1 MYEEKS
7 CPLGDGRTLAYY
19 DLGDPSGPPVVHH
32 HGAPSGK
39 LETAFFNLGDAA
51 ARAGVR
57 LLVVDRPGIGG
68 STPKPGRTLLGWADD
83 VEVFAD
89 RLSLAKFSV
98 MGYSMGA
105 PSALAC
111 LHRIPHR
118 IDGVS
123 IVSGAGPSD
132 VPDLADGRSPDVA
145 RVLKFAQH
153 RPRVTSAVLAF
164 MKFGT
169 RSPEKMIAA
178 SGKSMPEADQ
188 AVAARSGAA
197 PRFAAFLADA
207 MRQGTAGVRDDMRL
221 AASPWGFTV
230 DDPGVPAFIWHGTVD
245 RNVPVATAHWL
256 SGRLPSAEL
265 QLVEGGGH
273 ISVLDASAETV
284 LLQLHQQALR

>member
-7 CPLGDGRTLAYY
+7 CTLGDGRTLAYF

-51 ARAGVR
+51 AGAGVR
-57 LLVVDRPGIGG
+57 LLAVDRPGIGG
-68 STPKPGRTLLGWADD
+68 STPRPGRTLLEWADD
-83 VEVFAD
+83 VEAFAD
-89 RLSLAKFSV
+89 RLDLEKFSV
-98 MGYSMGA
+98 MGYSMGT

-118 IDGVS
+118 LNGIS
-123 IVSGAGPSD
+123 IVSGSGPSD
-132 VPDLADGRSPDVA
+132 VPGLADGRSPDVA

-153 RPRVTSAVLAF
+153 RPRLTSAVLAF

-169 RSPEKMIAA
+169 RRPEKMIAA

-188 AVAARSGAA
+188 AVAAQSGAA

-207 MRQGTAGVRDDMRL
+207 MRHGTAGVRDDMRL

-230 DDPGVPAFIWHGTVD
+230 EDAGVPAYIWHGAVD

-265 QLVEGGGH
+265 QLVEDGGH
-273 ISVLDASAETV
+273 ISVLDSSAGTV
-284 LLQLHQQALR
+284 LQQLHQQALR